1 MAGLEIIAVIATVA
15 LGVLWILIPDRNWEP
30 WIALCGTTTVV
41 AELLRRFGPKRHADS
56 SSVAP
61 SAFLTAKPRDE
72 AAEWLERN
80 VHSARLSESLPRA
93 LQFAKRTG
101 NGPLERWCRLELYG
115 YDKDGGMT
123 DADVVPEYRAVT
135 GRWMDRFDRMLDL
148 SHYPDMSIV
157 NEYRFR
163 FGVAKLE
170 ELAAKQEMQN
180 IADDQ
185 LIGLFREHMGVEVI
199 RFCFSPI
206 EVRGVLDTIRNRL
219 AEMVLDALSQRE
231 KP

>member
-1 MAGLEIIAVIATVA
+1 
-15 LGVLWILIPDRNWEP
+15 
-30 WIALCGTTTVV
+30 
-41 AELLRRFGPKRHADS
+41 
-56 SSVAP
+56 
-61 SAFLTAKPRDE
+61 
-72 AAEWLERN
+72 
-80 VHSARLSESLPRA
+80 
-93 LQFAKRTG
+93 
-101 NGPLERWCRLELYG
+101 
-115 YDKDGGMT
+115 MT